1 MKKMVLP
8 GVKIKCLIFLL
19 LLCLVACTTAPKQ
32 TEETTNTAT
41 QPKVVV
47 PQFNADSAYSYVAQ
61 QVAFGP
67 RVPNSKSHV
76 RCGDWLIEELKKYC
90 DTVYVQ
96 SYQVKAFDG
105 KMLNSRNIIGAFA
118 PDAGNR
124 ILLAAHW
131 DTRPFADQDTVRKN
145 EPIDGANDG
154 ASGVG
159 VLLEVA
165 RQLKAAK
172 SKMAVD
178 IILFDAEDY
187 GQPDDSNLPYME
199 DSYCLGSQYWA
210 KNLHVQN
217 YFARFGVLLD
227 MVGAA
232 NSKFTQEGTSM
243 RYAPEIV
250 NLVWQTAS
258 NAGFGDYFIQET
270 TKGIIDDHYY
280 INGLA
285 HMKVVDIIHYDYN
298 TRSNFWKH
306 WHTHGDSIDKIDRNT
321 LRATGQTILEVL
333 YRQNA

>member
-1 MKKMVLP
+1 MALP
-8 GVKIKCLIFLL
+8 GVKIKRLFFPLL
-19 LLCLVACTTAPKQ
+19 LLLVACNSKPTVQESTIPAA
-32 TEETTNTAT
+32 ET
-41 QPKVVV
+41 KVNV
-47 PQFNADSAYSYVAQ
+47 PQFNADSAYRYIAQ

-67 RVPNSKSHV
+67 RVPNSKSHIN
-76 RCGDWLIEELKKYC
+76 CGDWLITELKKYC

-105 KMLNSRNIIGAFA
+105 KILNSRNIIGAFS

-124 ILLAAHW
+124 IMLAAHW
-131 DTRPFADQDTVRKN
+131 DTRPFADQDSVREN

-165 RQLKAAK
+165 RQLKSAQ

-178 IILFDAEDY
+178 FIFFDAEDY
-187 GQPDDSNLPYME
+187 GQPDDSKLPYME

-210 KNLHVQN
+210 KNPHVPN

-227 MVGAA
+227 MVGAV

-258 NAGFGDYFIQET
+258 NAGFGDYFVQEI

-285 HMKVVDIIHYDYN
+285 HMKVVDIIHYDHN
-298 TRSNFWKH
+298 TPSNFWKH
-306 WHTHGDSIDKIDRNT
+306 WHTHGDTIDKIDKNT
-321 LRATGQTILEVL
+321 LRATGQTLLEVL